1 MNHAKTVVKLSL
13 AVCLGVAA
21 LVLFAGPAS
30 ACCTAIVCP
39 YAISSSNNCVGGPNM
54 PVCNTFGCNCNV
66 QCGEYT
72 YATNN
77 TCTFS
82 PTCGDSSAAKTRFDE
97 IDANHDGK
105 ISAAE
110 AEAWAGKLTDWMKN
124 VKTKDLK
131 AAGKTEK
138 DVMKAGFAKAD
149 KNHDG
154 FITPAEFD
162 SSLAPA
168 APAKKK

>member
-13 AVCLGVAA
+13 GVCLGVAA

-30 ACCTAIVCP
+30 ACCTAVVCP
-39 YAISSSNNCVGGPNM
+39 YAISSSNNCVGGPNT
-54 PVCNTFGCNCNV
+54 PVCNTFGCNCNP
-66 QCGEYT
+66 QCGEYAFVVPSSCSF
-72 YATNN
+72 Y
-77 TCTFS
+77 
-82 PTCGDSSAAKTRFDE
+82 PTCDSAAARTGVQARFDE

-110 AEAWAGKLTDWMKN
+110 AEAWAGKQKDWMKN

-131 AAGKTEK
+131 AAGKSEK
-138 DVMKAGFAKAD
+138 DILKAGFAKAD

-154 FITPAEFD
+154 SITPAEFD

-168 APAKKK
+168 KKK